1 MDEADV
7 DGLGS
12 KLIVGYLKEGL
23 SYMVGEIFWNLEVDE
38 VDSEGSVADCIL
50 VYSGQSFII
59 LWINLFILLVA
70 E

>member
-1 MDEADV
+1 M

-38 VDSEGSVADCIL
+38 VDSEGSVADFPP
-50 VYSGQSFII
+50 VYG
-59 LWINLFILLVA
+59 
-70 E
+70 